1 MISLSV
7 DGVSYG
13 TIEPPAGGFAS
24 KAMDLKTSAGQRWAT
39 GENFAPFDKEVTTIM
54 TVLLYVTIFR
64 SYKLQYVRYKI
75 EMGLEKLY
83 EN

>member
-1 MISLSV
+1 MFCFVVVDVISLSV

-54 TVLLYVTIFR
+54 TVLLFVTIFR
-64 SYKLQYVRYKI
+64 SYYMSVIKWK
-75 EMGLEKLY
+75 
-83 EN
+83 